1 MSPELPSANSIRMMV
16 DHYFANIHP
25 LRCFAFV
32 HRPSFTRQLDKGFDH
47 DDEKALL
54 YIICAHGAKSVVLP
68 NQDSRLLTK

>member
-1 MSPELPSANSIRMMV
+1 MV

-32 HRPSFTRQLDKGFDH
+32 HRPSFTRQLDKGFEH

-54 YIICAHGAKSVVLP
+54 NVICAHGAK
-68 NQDSRLLTK
+68 